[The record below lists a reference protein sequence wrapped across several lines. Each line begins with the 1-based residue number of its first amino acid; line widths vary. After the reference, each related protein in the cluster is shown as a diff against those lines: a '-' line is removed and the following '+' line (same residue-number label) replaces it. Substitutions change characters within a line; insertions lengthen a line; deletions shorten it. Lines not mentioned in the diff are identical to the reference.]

1 MRLRSLL
8 FIAALITVFVSAA
21 LPIRAQVEGRVPTS
35 GSEMPPGEG
44 RDIVVAT
51 CSACHSLTAI
61 THMREG
67 RTAWK
72 HQIYDMYGRG
82 ANVNFAELDT
92 MLNYLV
98 ANFGPG
104 IPYPGQTPSAIV
116 LKRGTGSDLVTQ
128 KCSICHG
135 VDRIAIVGR
144 PRGQWQTI
152 VNRMVYLGATLT
164 PDQATTVVNYLST
177 AYAPKN

>member
-1 MRLRSLL
+1 MRIRSFVIIGAL
-8 FIAALITVFVSAA
+8 IAAIATLAVP
-21 LPIRAQVEGRVPTS
+21 LRAQEGRSPTS
-35 GSEMPPGEG
+35 GGGLPPGAG

-67 RTAWK
+67 RNAWR

-82 ANVNFAELDT
+82 AQVQPAEIET
-92 MLNYLV
+92 MLDYLV

-104 IPYPGQTPSAIV
+104 VPYPGQTPSAIV
-116 LKRGTGSDLVTQ
+116 LAPGNGVELTTA

-135 VDRIAIVGR
+135 VDRITATKR
-144 PRGQWQTI
+144 PAAQWSSL
-152 VNRMVYLGATLT
+152 VKRMVYLGATLT
-164 PDQATTVVNYLST
+164 PDQQTTVTNYLST
-177 AYAPKN
+177 AYGANAN